1 MIYTDMTRKAIKFC
15 IKAHDG
21 QLDKSGLP
29 YMLHPIHVAEMMD
42 DELSVCTALLHD
54 VVEDTS
60 YTIEDI
66 KKEGFPEAV
75 TDAVRV
81 LTKSRDMEYMDYIKR
96 VKTNPLAVKVKLADI
111 EHNSDL
117 TRVPV
122 VSEADIMRN
131 KKYKKAKEYLESD

>member
-15 IKAHDG
+15 VKAHDG

-29 YMLHPIHVAEMMD
+29 YMLHPIHVAELMD

-60 YTIEDI
+60 YTIEDL

-75 TDAVRV
+75 TEAVRI
-81 LTKSRDMEYMDYIKR
+81 LTKSRDMEYMDYIKQ

-117 TRVPV
+117 TRIPA

-131 KKYKKAKEYLESD
+131 KKYKIAKEYLESD

>member
-29 YMLHPIHVAEMMD
+29 YMLHPVHVAEMMD

-54 VVEDTS
+54 VAEDTP

-75 TDAVRV
+75 TDAVRI
-81 LTKSRDMEYMDYIKR
+81 LTKNRDMEYMDYIKR

>member
-15 IKAHDG
+15 VKAHDG

-29 YMLHPIHVAEMMD
+29 YMLHPIHVAELMD

-54 VVEDTS
+54 VVEDTP

-75 TDAVRV
+75 TEAVRI